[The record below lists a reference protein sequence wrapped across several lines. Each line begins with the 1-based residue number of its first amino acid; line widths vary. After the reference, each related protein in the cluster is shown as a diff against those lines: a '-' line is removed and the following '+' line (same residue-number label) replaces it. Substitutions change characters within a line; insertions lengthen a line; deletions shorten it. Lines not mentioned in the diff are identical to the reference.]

1 MYNSLYS
8 SLALVYQQNMANKNN
23 LITNT
28 NSTKKYCKA
37 YLLALISYTLVSKS
51 KTKKRFQVIDL
62 IRVHL
67 KVIKSQ
73 FLFLTCLLDY

>member
-37 YLLALISYTLVSKS
+37 YLLVLVSYTQVSKS
-51 KTKKRFQVIDL
+51 KTKQGQMPIDAVVNKL
-62 IRVHL
+62 W
-67 KVIKSQ
+67 
-73 FLFLTCLLDY
+73 

>member
-37 YLLALISYTLVSKS
+37 YLLVLVSYTLVSKS
-51 KTKKRFQVIDL
+51 KTKKGF
-62 IRVHL
+62 
-67 KVIKSQ
+67 K
-73 FLFLTCLLDY
+73 